1 MTRKFFQILLALGLA
16 LASQLSASPAARAQT
31 VWPEVSARFARNGLV
46 LIISSA
52 ADFEQLWGLQIKYC
66 DGSSEQLGR
75 HSRRGVFG
83 PDLSRGYK
91 FYAEKPMQQVLIT
104 SLPTEDRVMAP
115 NFRTTVVR
123 RSCELPDPRPRIA
136 CHDVQAAR
144 IIHRAW
150 EGEPISFKSNS
161 RIQFAGLQFPGVDG
175 LAPVRIATYK
185 EKVYAPSLQ
194 YNFKQRVWSGTF
206 ISMRVPVGAYK
217 KVMLV
222 VEDIYGSQAK
232 CPVGKITVLP

>member
-1 MTRKFFQILLALGLA
+1 MTRKVFQILLAILIV
-16 LASQLSASPAARAQT
+16 LASQLSAPPAASAQT
-31 VWPEVSARFARNGLV
+31 AWPEVTARFSRNGLV
-46 LIISSA
+46 LTMKSQ

-66 DGSSEQLGR
+66 DGTSEQLGR

-83 PDLSRGYK
+83 RNLSRGYK

-123 RSCELPDPRPRIA
+123 RSCDLPDPRPKLA
-136 CHDVQAAR
+136 CHDVQVAR
-144 IIHRAW
+144 VIHRAW

-161 RIQFAGLQFPGVDG
+161 RVYFAGLQFPGVDG
-175 LAPVRIATYK
+175 LAPVRVATYK
-185 EKVYAPSLQ
+185 EKVYQPSLK

-206 ISMRVPVGAYK
+206 ISSRVPLGRYE

-232 CPVGKITVLP
+232 CPVGKILVIP